1 MPAPKQAK
9 ARMAVLKE
17 HIKAESAH
25 DIAGVLH
32 GFSAKCFNDIA
43 CMPKP
48 FVGPKKVA
56 QRYRKHWRGF
66 PDFKVRVRRLL
77 AMDDNC
83 IVTENEWTG
92 THRVSSWGCVQPGSV
107 SGFAHWWCGTFRLTS
122 FWVRQFFRHGIDA
135 ETNRRTGHDAP
146 SPQEHDLASIRRAMQ
161 NGGTQ

>member
-1 MPAPKQAK
+1 MLATKQAK
-9 ARMAVLKE
+9 ARMVVLKE

-56 QRYRKHWRGF
+56 ERYRKHWRGF

-92 THRVSSWGCVQPGSV
+92 THRGIFMGLRPTGKRVRVRALVVWHFQGDKLLGETVFFDMGSIQKQIGARV
-107 SGFAHWWCGTFRLTS
+107 TTP
-122 FWVRQFFRHGIDA
+122 
-135 ETNRRTGHDAP
+135 RRRKSMT
-146 SPQEHDLASIRRAMQ
+146 
-161 NGGTQ
+161 